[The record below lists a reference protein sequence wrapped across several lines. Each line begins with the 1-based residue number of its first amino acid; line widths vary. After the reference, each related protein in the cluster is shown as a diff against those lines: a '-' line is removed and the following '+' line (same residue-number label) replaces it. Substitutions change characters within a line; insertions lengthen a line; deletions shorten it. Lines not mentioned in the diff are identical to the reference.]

1 MNWWTFFRW
10 SRWLHGYLSAFAFL
24 SLMFFSATGLVLNHQ
39 DWLDGLQPKDVMS
52 VTTVDPAALAAATR
66 LTDPGPALAK
76 AVAAKASL
84 LGAYKSAE
92 IADGEALIRLEG
104 TKGTSDIAVD
114 LATGKAEIMLS
125 RRPLL
130 MTLDELH
137 KGRDAGAAWKL
148 GIDISAVLFLVLS
161 VIGYLL
167 FFSLRLRLKTSLL
180 VTAASIL
187 LMVGAFYFLAT

>member
-1 MNWWTFFRW
+1 MNWGAFFRW

-39 DWLDGLQPKDVMS
+39 DWLDRLQPKDVMS
-52 VTTVDPAALAAATR
+52 VTMVDPATLAAATR

-76 AVAAKASL
+76 AVAAKALL

-180 VTAASIL
+180 VTTASIL

>member
-1 MNWWTFFRW
+1 MNWGAFFRW

-39 DWLDGLQPKDVMS
+39 DWLDRLQPKDVMS
-52 VTTVDPAALAAATR
+52 VTMVNPATLAAATR

-76 AVAAKASL
+76 AVAAKALL

-114 LATGKAEIMLS
+114 LATGKVEIMLS

-180 VTAASIL
+180 VTTASIL

>member
-1 MNWWTFFRW
+1 MNWGAFFRW

-24 SLMFFSATGLVLNHQ
+24 SLMFFSATGLMLNHQ
-39 DWLDGLQPKDVMS
+39 DWLDRLQPKDVMS
-52 VTTVDPAALAAATR
+52 VTMVDPATLAAATR

-76 AVAAKASL
+76 AVAAKALL

-114 LATGKAEIMLS
+114 LATGKVEIMLS

-180 VTAASIL
+180 VTTASIL

>member
-1 MNWWTFFRW
+1 MNWGAFFRW

-24 SLMFFSATGLVLNHQ
+24 SLMFFSATGLMLNHQ
-39 DWLDGLQPKDVMS
+39 DWLDRLQPKDVMS
-52 VTTVDPAALAAATR
+52 VTMVNPATLAAATR

-76 AVAAKASL
+76 AVAAKALL

-180 VTAASIL
+180 VTTASIL

>member
-1 MNWWTFFRW
+1 MNWGAFFRW

-39 DWLDGLQPKDVMS
+39 DWLDRLQPKDVMS
-52 VTTVDPAALAAATR
+52 VTMVDAAPLAAATR

-76 AVAAKASL
+76 AVAAKAPL

-114 LATGKAEIMLS
+114 LATGKVEIMLS

>member
-1 MNWWTFFRW
+1 MNWGAFFRW
-10 SRWLHGYLSAFAFL
+10 SRWLHGYLSDFAFL

-39 DWLDGLQPKDVMS
+39 DWLDRLQPKDVMS
-52 VTTVDPAALAAATR
+52 VTMVDPATLAAATR

-76 AVAAKASL
+76 AVAAKALL

-180 VTAASIL
+180 VTTASIL

>member
-1 MNWWTFFRW
+1 MNWGAFFRW

-39 DWLDGLQPKDVMS
+39 DWLDRLQPKDVMS
-52 VTTVDPAALAAATR
+52 VTMVDPATLAAATR

-76 AVAAKASL
+76 AVAAKALL

-114 LATGKAEIMLS
+114 LATGKVEIMLS